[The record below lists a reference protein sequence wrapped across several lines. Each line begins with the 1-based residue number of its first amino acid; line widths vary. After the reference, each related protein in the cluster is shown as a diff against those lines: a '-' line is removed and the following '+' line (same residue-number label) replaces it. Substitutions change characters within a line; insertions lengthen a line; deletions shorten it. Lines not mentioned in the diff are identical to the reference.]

1 MFRFVVLFAFV
12 GCALGGA
19 IINDLDGRIVNGVDT
34 TIQAHPYQVS
44 IQTNY
49 GTHFCGGS
57 IISEDI
63 VVTAAHCMQEYKASQ
78 FKVRLGSTEYN
89 KGGKLVAVK
98 AFKNHELFNPDTMVY
113 DVAVI
118 KLATPVRESSKIR
131 YIKLAKETPPTGT
144 SAVVTGWGYKCF
156 FFCNTFPE
164 ILQKVEVDIVD
175 EETCASSEFKYGDE
189 IMETMLCAYGVRKDS
204 CQGDSGGPLVANN
217 ELVGIVS
224 WGTGCAIKGY
234 PGVYCDVSTVR
245 SWIEKAANE
254 L

>member
-1 MFRFVVLFAFV
+1 MFRFVALFALV
-12 GCALGGA
+12 GCAFAGT
-19 IINDLDGRIVNGVDT
+19 ISNDLDGRIVNGVDT

-44 IQTNY
+44 IQTNS
-49 GTHFCGGS
+49 GFHFCGGS

-63 VVTAAHCMQEYKASQ
+63 VVTAAHCMQKYKPWQ

-89 KGGKLVAVK
+89 KGGELVAVK
-98 AFKNHELFNPDTMVY
+98 AFKFHELYDPDTMVY

-131 YIKLAKETPPTGT
+131 YVKLAETTPPTGT
-144 SAVVTGWGYKCF
+144 LAVVTGWGHKCF
-156 FFCNTFPE
+156 LFCNTSPK

-175 EETCASSEFKYGDE
+175 EETCASSEFKYGDQ
-189 IMETMLCAYGVRKDS
+189 IKETMLCAYGVRKDS

-217 ELVGIVS
+217 ELVGVVS
-224 WGTGCAIKGY
+224 WGKGCAIKGY

-245 SWIEKAANE
+245 SWIEETANE